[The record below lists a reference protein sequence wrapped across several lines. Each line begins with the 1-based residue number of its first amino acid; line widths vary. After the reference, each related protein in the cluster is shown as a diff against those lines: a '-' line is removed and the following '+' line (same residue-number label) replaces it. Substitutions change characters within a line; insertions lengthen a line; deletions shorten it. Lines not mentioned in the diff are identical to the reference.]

1 MLEKE
6 ITTLINEQINKEMY
20 SSYLYLNIANYYSEK
35 GLDGFASWFRK
46 QATEE
51 LEHAMK
57 FIDYMHEQGAKV
69 VLETIE
75 APKHEFNDYKTP
87 LVLQLEHEKY
97 VTSLIYKIYAA
108 SLQANDYR
116 TTLFLN
122 WFVIEQQ
129 EEEKHSQDL
138 ITKFEFFATDSKGVY
153 LLDKELSESR

>member
-6 ITTLINEQINKEMY
+6 IKTLMNEQINKEMY
-20 SSYLYLNIANYYSEK
+20 SSYLYLNIANFYSEK
-35 GLDGFASWFRK
+35 NLDGFAKWFRK
-46 QATEE
+46 QAAEE

-57 FIDYMHEQGAKV
+57 FIDYMHEQGETV
-69 VLETIE
+69 TLDTIE
-75 APKHEFNDYKTP
+75 APKHEFHDYKEP
-87 LVLQLEHEKY
+87 LMLQFEHEKY

-122 WFVIEQQ
+122 WFVTEQQ

-138 ITKFEFFATDSKGVY
+138 IAKFELFAIDSKGVY